1 MKKLVLVLLAGFLMT
16 PSVMF
21 ADKYNC
27 KKVIPISSPFRTPV
41 QYSFTLYLD
50 EDTGDLEITP
60 NDAITGL
67 NITITDNSVTYLN
80 TTVSLSAGQ
89 SYTDCLDYLPVGTY
103 ILTLSTVD
111 GVIDQYEITVE
122 DDE

>member
-1 MKKLVLVLLAGFLMT
+1 MKKILLFLLMGMMMV
-16 PSVMF
+16 PSEVYS
-21 ADKYNC
+21 KYYRER
-27 KKVIPISSPFRTPV
+27 PIRLHMPTRTPN
-41 QYSFTLYLD
+41 LYD
-50 EDTGDLEITP
+50 IGVYVDSDSGDLAITP

-67 NITITDNSVTYLN
+67 NITITGDGVTYLN
-80 TTVSLSAGQ
+80 TTVSLGAGQ

>member
-1 MKKLVLVLLAGFLMT
+1 MKKLVLVLLAGLLMT
-16 PSVMF
+16 PSEML
-21 ADKYNC
+21 ADKYNS
-27 KKVIPISSPFRTPV
+27 KRVVPLSRPVRTPSE
-41 QYSFTLYLD
+41 YLISLYLD

-67 NITITDNSVTYLN
+67 NITITGNGVTYLN

-89 SYTDCLDYLPVGTY
+89 SFTDCLDYLGVGTY

-122 DDE
+122 DD